1 MRRFLA
7 LLFALGLFVPL
18 AACGGDDDG
27 GDEDASASA
36 SGTEEDEDE
45 STTTTEEEDEDDG
58 DAEGANADS
67 DYCEALRDASEAG
80 DELEEAF
87 NEGDPEAFEAG
98 QQLLEELRDEVDD
111 DDVADDY
118 DLLID
123 AFDVFAEVFAA
134 AGDDPEA
141 QAEAFQDPEFTE
153 QFEEFEA
160 AGERVDD
167 FNLEECGITLDGET
181 ESSSGG
187 SDGEDNSLVDF
198 ADDVAACGEGDMAA
212 CDTLWNETPSG
223 SEAEAFAE
231 TCGGED
237 PSGGHQADCEASFG

>member
-18 AACGGDDDG
+18 AACGGDDDN

-36 SGTEEDEDE
+36 SGTEDEDD

-58 DAEGANADS
+58 GGEGADPDS

-80 DELEEAF
+80 EELEDAF
-87 NEGDPEAFEAG
+87 DEGDPEAFEAG
-98 QQLLEELRDEVDD
+98 QQILEELRDEVDD
-111 DDVADDY
+111 DDIADDY

-123 AFDVFAEVFAA
+123 AFDVFAQVFAEVGA
-134 AGDDPEA
+134 DPDA

-153 QFEEFEA
+153 QFEEFTA
-160 AGERVDD
+160 AGERIDD
-167 FNLEECGITLDGET
+167 FNLDECGITLDGET

-187 SDGEDNSLVDF
+187 SDGGEDTSLEDF
-198 ADDVAACGEGDMAA
+198 ADDVEGCEDGDMAA